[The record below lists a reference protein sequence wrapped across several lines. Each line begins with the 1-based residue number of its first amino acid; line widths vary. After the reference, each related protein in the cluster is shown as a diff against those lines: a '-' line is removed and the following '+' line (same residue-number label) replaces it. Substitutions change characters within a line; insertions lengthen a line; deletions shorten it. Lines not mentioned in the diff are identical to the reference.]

1 VDKDVYTIVVFP
13 EATEK
18 PKRFQLS
25 KKVAK
30 IALYT
35 SLVLTVAV
43 AGALTFL
50 TQQFFQYR
58 TDKVE
63 LAELKHKSKIQK
75 VQIEKFG
82 KRVRNFETEMSRLEN
97 FEKKLRII
105 TALDG
110 ESNKAKDGNWGVG
123 GPHGLSNHSIR
134 TALDKEVQAM
144 LDSLDG
150 DLNILT
156 NQAKLRQVSFQ
167 ELDEFFKN
175 QRSLLSS
182 TPSLWPTRGWVTS
195 GFGYRKS
202 PFTGLPE
209 KHEGLDIASR
219 KGSEIRAT
227 ADGKVITAGRQYGYG
242 NLIEIDHGYGVI
254 SRYGHNSKN
263 IVKVGDKVKRGDL
276 VALVGSTGR
285 STGPHVHYEIIV
297 DGVPVDPRNYIL
309 ED

>member
-1 VDKDVYTIVVFP
+1 MVDKEVYTIVVFP

-18 PKRFQLS
+18 PRRFQIS
-25 KKVAK
+25 KKFTK
-30 IALYT
+30 IALCT
-35 SLVLTVAV
+35 SLVLAV
-43 AGALTFL
+43 GFGGAFAYL
-50 TQQFFQYR
+50 TQQFLQFR
-58 TDKVE
+58 EDKVE
-63 LAELKHKSKIQK
+63 LAELKRKSKIQK

-82 KRVRNFETEMSRLEN
+82 KRVRTFETEMSRLEN

-105 TALDG
+105 TALD
-110 ESNKAKDGNWGVG
+110 KDSKPKDENWGVG

-144 LDSLDG
+144 LDSLEG

-175 QRSLLSS
+175 QRSLLGS
-182 TPSLWPTRGWVTS
+182 TPSIWPTRGWVTS

-242 NLIEIDHGYGVI
+242 NLVEIDHGYGVI
-254 SRYGHNSKN
+254 TRYGHNSKN
-263 IVKVGDKVKRGDL
+263 MVKVGDSIERGDL
-276 VALVGSTGR
+276 IALVGNTGR

-297 DGVPVDPRNYIL
+297 DGVPVNPRNYIL